1 MSVRDVDLVKVWND
15 GVLIRKNVDFLR
27 KPTKL
32 VTFPISVQI
41 KNIIEDLIDTYRAI
55 PCAGIAA
62 NQLGF
67 DKKIFIGMKDDK
79 ERSIKDDPSQ
89 NIEDVEP
96 DPDNLTASAKLIL
109 DALQRVNVIKDDSP
123 KSISLEVA
131 WERAPRKTDQGTLV
145 EIEKWNLEKLNE

>member
-1 MSVRDVDLVKVWND
+1 MSVRDLDLVKVWSD
-15 GVLIRKNVDFLR
+15 GVLIRKNIDFLR
-27 KPTKL
+27 NPTKR

-79 ERSIKDDPSQ
+79 ERMIKEAPSQ
-89 NIEDVEP
+89 NIEDPNGGSRQPSQRMQRPTSNVSSEG
-96 DPDNLTASAKLIL
+96 A
-109 DALQRVNVIKDDSP
+109 DANPHPVCVFQYC
-123 KSISLEVA
+123 
-131 WERAPRKTDQGTLV
+131 
-145 EIEKWNLEKLNE
+145 EI